1 MNGFPLPRAAICR
14 SWCGDKAVGETPA
27 FLGIHTSGRSI
38 FIRRERA
45 QARGCIRV
53 RRIIT
58 RFALCFMVRKT
69 CLRAV
74 ADPPHRSPI
83 TDQMNLSDFRLLFK
97 RFTRGAL
104 YGPFSYVWE
113 IVGRGRGGP
122 DEKYKRSLRLSLL
135 KSRAVKHGDSSVTR
149 QASARRTVLVH
160 RGCHR
165 GCHRPSAGCSYTS
178 LRRTRCSPKP
188 M

>member
-1 MNGFPLPRAAICR
+1 MNRFPLPRAAICR
-14 SWCGDKAVGETPA
+14 SWCGDKAGGETPA
-27 FLGIHTSGRSI
+27 FQQQHSHITGRSI

-58 RFALCFMVRKT
+58 RFALRDALWSDEPLRFPAFVSTLLAALHAGLYTAHLVT
-69 CLRAV
+69 CGKSL
-74 ADPPHRSPI
+74 H
-83 TDQMNLSDFRLLFK
+83 
-97 RFTRGAL
+97 
-104 YGPFSYVWE
+104 
-113 IVGRGRGGP
+113 VGRGRGGP

-135 KSRAVKHGDSSVTR
+135 KSRAVKHGDGSVTR